1 MARQW
6 KGTTFGGE
14 WLHKSL
20 IVALRYIDIR
30 LVYAFA
36 ALFIV
41 PICSVVNKSRK
52 SAYDYF
58 RNRLNYGWW
67 KSVWNVYLNHYKF
80 AQVVIDKFA
89 MYAGKRFLV
98 EVEGAE
104 AYHRLEA
111 KSEGFVILSSHIG
124 NYEIAGYTFSSGA
137 KRMNILV
144 FAHEKAS
151 VMRNRSNLFDKNNVQ
166 MIAIEED
173 MRHLYEID
181 NELRSGNIVTL
192 HADRSAGATK
202 SIEGEFLGYTAKF
215 PLGPLNVVTMRGLD
229 ALAANVTKVAW
240 NRYKLSFTQ
249 LEYYKSAPRKEQTK
263 QLSRGYIAALEKCV
277 KEHPT
282 QWFNFYNFWI

>member
-1 MARQW
+1 M
-6 KGTTFGGE
+6 
-14 WLHKSL
+14 HKSL
-20 IVALRYIDIR
+20 IWALRYIDIR
-30 LVYAFA
+30 LIYAFA

-67 KSVWNVYLNHYKF
+67 KSIWNIYLNHYKF

-98 EVEGAE
+98 EVENNAE
-104 AYHRLEA
+104 AYHKLEA

-144 FAHEKAS
+144 FAHEKEF
-151 VMRNRSNLFDKNNVQ
+151 VMRNRSSLFDKNNVQ
-166 MIAIEED
+166 MIAVQED
-173 MRHLYEID
+173 MSHLYEID
-181 NELRSGNIVTL
+181 RELRSGSIVTL

-202 SIEGEFLGYTAKF
+202 CIEGIFLGHTARF
-215 PLGPLNVVTMRGLD
+215 PLGIILTML
-229 ALAANVTKVAW
+229 
-240 NRYKLSFTQ
+240 
-249 LEYYKSAPRKEQTK
+249 
-263 QLSRGYIAALEKCV
+263 
-277 KEHPT
+277 
-282 QWFNFYNFWI
+282 